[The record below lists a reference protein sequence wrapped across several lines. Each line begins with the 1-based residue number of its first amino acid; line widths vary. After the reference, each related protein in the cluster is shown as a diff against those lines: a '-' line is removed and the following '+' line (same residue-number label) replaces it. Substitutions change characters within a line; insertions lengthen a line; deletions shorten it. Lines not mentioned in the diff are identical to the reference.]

1 MSVSGRLL
9 RGMGGTWFLVSVF
22 GLGCAK
28 EAPPPASPAESSNT
42 DESRDGS
49 SETGSN
55 ASGEGARAPSED
67 ASPAAEPE
75 LPDPAKLVGEICE
88 RTCARVDKECS
99 QKAAKF
105 CRASCRD
112 YVNGTEKCPVEI
124 HGALACQEDAESF
137 RLCANIADEACT
149 PLFRKMV
156 ECREGRVAP
165 RVWGDTTRP
174 KEEDPAAGLVAF
186 AVPGFN
192 ITQLMPEPVTVK
204 TQEPLAAEAMEPGEP
219 GRFVIDA
226 AAIEGKK
233 LSAANELRTV
243 TKYVGTACEPK
254 LKLHGRFESFGAA
267 HVRFDTVCKGG
278 LEYHGVAHFYPDRVL
293 FVAHIAKAA
302 DGLSDA
308 RRDAFLFGFKA
319 K

>member
-9 RGMGGTWFLVSVF
+9 RRVGGTWFLVSII
-22 GLGCAK
+22 GLGCAQ
-28 EAPPPASPAESSNT
+28 EAPPPSSPADSANT
-42 DESRDGS
+42 DQGRDGS
-49 SETGSN
+49 SETGLS
-55 ASGEGARAPSED
+55 ASGAPLSGET
-67 ASPAAEPE
+67 SPATEPE

-88 RTCARVDKECS
+88 RTCVRVDQECNP
-99 QKAAKF
+99 KAAKF
-105 CRASCRD
+105 CRASCKD
-112 YVNGTEKCPVEI
+112 YVNGTERCPVEI
-124 HGALACQEDAESF
+124 HGALACQENAESF

-149 PLFRKMV
+149 QLFLKMV
-156 ECREGRVAP
+156 ECREGRVEP
-165 RVWGDTTRP
+165 RVWGDTARP
-174 KEEDPAAGLVAF
+174 KAEDPAAGLVAF

-204 TQEPLAAEAMEPGEP
+204 SQSPLSAEAMEAGEP
-219 GRFVIDA
+219 GRFVIDEA
-226 AAIEGKK
+226 PIEGKK

-243 TKYVGTACEPK
+243 TKYVGLACEPK

-278 LEYHGVAHFYPDRVL
+278 LEYHGVAHFYPERVL
-293 FVAHIAKAA
+293 FVSHIAKAA

-308 RRDAFLFGFKA
+308 RRDAFLFGFKG